1 MVSLIDTN
9 VLVRFLVND
18 NEEQYQKSQEIIARI
33 ETGASS
39 VELLSE
45 VIMEVLF
52 VMTKYYGADLGSV
65 ASDIKTIL
73 AFYGVV
79 NRNKH
84 ILIVALDIMVE
95 KKIDYVDALI
105 CAKKRLE
112 GYEWISFDQDLQK
125 HCPQGGYYGQRALF

>member
-18 NEEQYQKSQEIIARI
+18 DEAQYQKSQEIIARI
-33 ETGASS
+33 ETGAVS

-65 ASDIKTIL
+65 AGDIKTLL
-73 AFYGVV
+73 AFPGVV

-112 GYEWISFDQDLQK
+112 GYEWISFDRDLQK
-125 HCPQGGYYGQRALF
+125 HCP

>member
-18 NEEQYQKSQEIIARI
+18 DEAQHQKSREIIAQV

-65 ASDIKTIL
+65 AEDMKTFL
-73 AFYGVV
+73 SFPGVA

-84 ILIVALDIMVE
+84 VLIVALDTMVE

-105 CAKKRLE
+105 CAKKQLQ
-112 GYEWISFDQDLQK
+112 GYGWISFDHDLQK
-125 HCPQGGYYGQRALF
+125 HCP

>member
-112 GYEWISFDQDLQK
+112 GYEWISFDLDLQK